1 MKDWLIM
8 MLGLTVTLAEWVSE
22 EEVLDKARQHVY
34 EDHVITSK
42 EMTLEM
48 KENIGEKTCNATVPI
63 ILDSPSRGLIGSDAL
78 SG

>member
-1 MKDWLIM
+1 M

-22 EEVLDKARQHVY
+22 EEVLDKAQQHVY

-48 KENIGEKTCNATVPI
+48 KENIEGKTCNA
-63 ILDSPSRGLIGSDAL
+63 RA
-78 SG
+78 